1 MTTIPCTD
9 EIKLTQQIAQA
20 VQELRRLAH
29 PPNYDEP
36 SIPQR
41 IQQLKATL
49 RTLRSL
55 NGQAD
60 MLDLG
65 PNSNVRLRIGWIL
78 SMASIQ
84 VKNIEIWP
92 DLFHWDLAVWLCQQ
106 AANEIHQAFL
116 S

>member
-29 PPNYDEP
+29 MPNYDEP
-36 SIPQR
+36 STPQR
-41 IQQLKATL
+41 IQQLKDAL
-49 RTLRSL
+49 GCLRSL
-55 NGQAD
+55 NSQAD
-60 MLDLG
+60 IINLG
-65 PNSNVRLRIGWIL
+65 PHKIVRSRIGWIL

-84 VKNIEIWP
+84 IKNIEIWP

-106 AANEIHQAFL
+106 AADEIHQAFL